1 MDIKIQP
8 FSEKHTEG
16 VVALMNDFRDFLISI
31 DPNGRFRRLPGY
43 GEYALKE
50 ELANTTND
58 RGVLLVALDGDK
70 TIGFSVAFL
79 LKKSREEDSLGTT
92 PSQSGRIEELYITPE
107 YRKKGIASLLM
118 QNMEI
123 FLKEHGCDYIL
134 VGVKAYN
141 QNAHELYQHLGYKD
155 VGIDLIKK
163 IK

>member
-8 FSEKHTEG
+8 FSEEHTEG

-50 ELANTTND
+50 ELANTND
-58 RGVLLVALDGDK
+58 GRGVLYVALDGDK
-70 TIGFSVAFL
+70 EIGFSVAFL
-79 LKKSREEDSLGTT
+79 LKKSREEDSLGII
-92 PSQSGRIEELYITPE
+92 PAQSGRIEELYIAPE
-107 YRKKGIASLLM
+107 YRGKGIASALM
-118 QNMEI
+118 QKMEI
-123 FLKEHGCDYIL
+123 FLKEKGCDYIL

-141 QNAHELYQHLGYKD
+141 QNAHELYKHLGYKD

-163 IK
+163 M